1 MTMPKINVYLSDDLA
16 DAVRDAGVPVSAVCQ
31 RALET
36 AVRRITALREVTGG
50 TSAVNSAEGPV
61 AENFTRRAAAVLES
75 AQRRAGQAPDAL
87 VRTEHLLSAL
97 IAADNMAL
105 QVLGALEITPGQV
118 SAELQRRA
126 VTGTAAGDL
135 AGQAE
140 PGTDELA
147 GRAGPPLDLQSAAVL
162 ELAANE
168 SSGLGNHY
176 IGCEHLLLGLIAEP
190 DGAAGSVLR
199 SLGADLR
206 LTRRAVA
213 AALAGWT
220 ARAGWT
226 PPAASLPPV
235 PAGAAHDDVSQ
246 VPAMLRAELAPV
258 LARIERLEA
267 MAGAQHR

>member
-1 MTMPKINVYLSDDLA
+1 
-16 DAVRDAGVPVSAVCQ
+16 
-31 RALET
+31 
-36 AVRRITALREVTGG
+36 
-50 TSAVNSAEGPV
+50 
-61 AENFTRRAAAVLES
+61 
-75 AQRRAGQAPDAL
+75 
-87 VRTEHLLSAL
+87 
-97 IAADNMAL
+97 
-105 QVLGALEITPGQV
+105 
-118 SAELQRRA
+118 
-126 VTGTAAGDL
+126 
-135 AGQAE
+135 
-140 PGTDELA
+140 
-147 GRAGPPLDLQSAAVL
+147 VL